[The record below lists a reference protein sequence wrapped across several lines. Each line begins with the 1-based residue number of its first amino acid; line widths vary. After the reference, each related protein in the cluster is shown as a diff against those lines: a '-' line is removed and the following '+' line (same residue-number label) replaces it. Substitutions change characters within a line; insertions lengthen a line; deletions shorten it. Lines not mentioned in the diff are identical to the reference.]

1 MADGPAPAGFVQ
13 QQRARL
19 VMINSGTLLIS
30 AAWSVIVIIIIHN
43 SQDTDDDLFLTAAC
57 AVVAFFAFLVGVS
70 LVLLALVADRFPRA
84 SRIGVAVATKLSR
97 YLVGP
102 GW

>member
-1 MADGPAPAGFVQ
+1 
-13 QQRARL
+13 
-19 VMINSGTLLIS
+19 MINSGTLLIS

-43 SQDTDDDLFLTAAC
+43 SQDTDDDLFLTAGGPAC